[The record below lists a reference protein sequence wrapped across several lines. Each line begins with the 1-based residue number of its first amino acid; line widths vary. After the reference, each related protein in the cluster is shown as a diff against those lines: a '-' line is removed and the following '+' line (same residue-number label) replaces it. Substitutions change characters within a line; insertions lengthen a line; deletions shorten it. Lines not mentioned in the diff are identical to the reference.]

1 MFNPTLHRS
10 GNTSHR
16 IEVNNSVAAVYL
28 HSRRPVNLSEVG
40 LLELLHTL
48 FNDTAVVTADP
59 DPQPPPSHR
68 GVGRVRGALSP
79 PPPAPCPQ
87 ASNTTE
93 VTTTACITIPGSP
106 PTS

>member
-1 MFNPTLHRS
+1 MFNPTPHRG

-48 FNDTAVVTADP
+48 FNDTAVVTADAL
-59 DPQPPPSHR
+59 DKYIEDVNGAPQR
-68 GVGRVRGALSP
+68 
-79 PPPAPCPQ
+79 
-87 ASNTTE
+87 
-93 VTTTACITIPGSP
+93 
-106 PTS
+106 

>member
-1 MFNPTLHRS
+1 MFNPTLHRG

-48 FNDTAVVTADP
+48 FNDTAVVTADAL
-59 DPQPPPSHR
+59 DKYIEDVNGAPQR
-68 GVGRVRGALSP
+68 
-79 PPPAPCPQ
+79 
-87 ASNTTE
+87 
-93 VTTTACITIPGSP
+93 
-106 PTS
+106 